1 MFMLIIVVITAGLS
15 AFITYH
21 APKIKRAYNARKS
34 RKNQK
39 LQALISA
46 EVERQI
52 KQIVND

>member
-1 MFMLIIVVITAGLS
+1 MLIIVVITAGLS

-21 APKIKRAYNARKS
+21 AGRIKRAYNARKS

-52 KQIVND
+52 KQIVNDN